1 MICYQAT
8 DQTLELEV
16 MRAQKDSSS
25 ANLQSER
32 ETLINELESVQTSL
46 NTLSTQNE
54 SLKQLIA
61 AKKALV
67 DSQGN
72 EIQQKSENID

>member
-1 MICYQAT
+1 
-8 DQTLELEV
+8 

-32 ETLINELESVQTSL
+32 ETLINELDSVQTSL

-54 SLKQLIA
+54 SFKQLIA

-67 DSQGN
+67 DSQGS
-72 EIQQKSENID
+72 EI

>member
-1 MICYQAT
+1 
-8 DQTLELEV
+8 

-32 ETLINELESVQTSL
+32 ETLINELDSVQTSL
-46 NTLSTQNE
+46 NTLATQNE
-54 SLKQLIA
+54 SFKQLIA

-67 DSQGN
+67 DSQGS
-72 EIQQKSENID
+72 EI

>member
-1 MICYQAT
+1 
-8 DQTLELEV
+8 

-32 ETLINELESVQTSL
+32 ETLINELDSVQTSL
-46 NTLSTQNE
+46 DTLSTQNE
-54 SLKQLIA
+54 SFKQLIA

-67 DSQGN
+67 DSQGS
-72 EIQQKSENID
+72 EI

>member
-1 MICYQAT
+1 MICNQAT